1 MTHSEYM
8 KKKEAIATSDAPIEI
23 REQAMKELESKYSY
37 NSVDEA
43 RKHIIESASDTSDMG
58 SAYE

>member
-1 MTHSEYM
+1 MTQLEYM
-8 KKKEAIATSDAPIEI
+8 KKKEAIATSEASIEI
-23 REQAMKELESKYSY
+23 REQAMKKLEAKYSY

-43 RKHIIESASDTSDMG
+43 RRQIIESASDTSDMR